1 MRDVSDKVM
10 EATAKNLIV
19 GSFSIDSFQ
28 LWNLISMKEHTQ
40 AHKITEVTLMTIPT
54 EEVQS
59 QTQLELVAML

>member
-1 MRDVSDKVM
+1 LRDVSDKVM

-40 AHKITEVTLMTIPT
+40 VQEITEVTLMTIPT